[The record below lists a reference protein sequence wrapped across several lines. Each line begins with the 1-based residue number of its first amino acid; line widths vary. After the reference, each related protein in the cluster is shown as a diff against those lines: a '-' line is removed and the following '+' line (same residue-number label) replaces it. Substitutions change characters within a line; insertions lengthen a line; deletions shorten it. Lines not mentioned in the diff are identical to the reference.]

1 MHLLEKC
8 AVRLS
13 DAVVSVTAG
22 MKKRTK
28 FSRIA
33 EVKLW
38 MWKNSAGES
47 ESHDTGER
55 QSSFL

>member
-8 AVRLS
+8 AVGLS

-33 EVKLW
+33 EVKL
-38 MWKNSAGES
+38 
-47 ESHDTGER
+47 
-55 QSSFL
+55 